1 MHSSV
6 SSSLF
11 IVLVDAI
18 YIKVGVF
25 DELKKRRLLHI
36 TSQQEP
42 SKNEYALELFI
53 TY

>member
-36 TSQQEP
+36 TSEP